1 MNKSLD
7 TRTKLLTQ
15 SPFSLMLEL
24 SIPAILGMVVVG
36 LYNMMD
42 SIFVGQMVG
51 DVQMGAIAVSYP
63 FTLIN
68 GGSAAMLGVGSASV
82 LSRAIGK
89 KDEATVKKIM
99 GNLVAMVMENKRL
112 QKLSAAAL
120 VISVLPLATFVPI
133 LFNMTLTDGVRSVWA
148 GVNILSVFVG
158 LILSI
163 ICVKSRDSRNVVNI
177 VSTIISSFWVL
188 LMGGI
193 VVLALF
199 ISFVQ

>member
-1 MNKSLD
+1 
-7 TRTKLLTQ
+7 
-15 SPFSLMLEL
+15 
-24 SIPAILGMVVVG
+24 
-36 LYNMMD
+36 
-42 SIFVGQMVG
+42 
-51 DVQMGAIAVSYP
+51 
-63 FTLIN
+63 
-68 GGSAAMLGVGSASV
+68 
-82 LSRAIGK
+82 
-89 KDEATVKKIM
+89 
-99 GNLVAMVMENKRL
+99 MENKRL

-148 GVNILSVFVG
+148 GANILSVFVG

>member
-1 MNKSLD
+1 
-7 TRTKLLTQ
+7 
-15 SPFSLMLEL
+15 
-24 SIPAILGMVVVG
+24 
-36 LYNMMD
+36 
-42 SIFVGQMVG
+42 
-51 DVQMGAIAVSYP
+51 
-63 FTLIN
+63 
-68 GGSAAMLGVGSASV
+68 
-82 LSRAIGK
+82 
-89 KDEATVKKIM
+89 
-99 GNLVAMVMENKRL
+99 MENKKL
-112 QKLSAAAL
+112 QKLSVAAL

-177 VSTIISSFWVL
+177 ISTIISSFWVL
-188 LMGGI
+188 LMGGM

>member
-1 MNKSLD
+1 
-7 TRTKLLTQ
+7 
-15 SPFSLMLEL
+15 
-24 SIPAILGMVVVG
+24 
-36 LYNMMD
+36 
-42 SIFVGQMVG
+42 
-51 DVQMGAIAVSYP
+51 
-63 FTLIN
+63 
-68 GGSAAMLGVGSASV
+68 
-82 LSRAIGK
+82 
-89 KDEATVKKIM
+89 
-99 GNLVAMVMENKRL
+99 MENKKL
-112 QKLSAAAL
+112 QKLSVAAL

-177 VSTIISSFWVL
+177 VSTIISSFWTL
-188 LMGGI
+188 LMCGI

>member
-1 MNKSLD
+1 
-7 TRTKLLTQ
+7 
-15 SPFSLMLEL
+15 
-24 SIPAILGMVVVG
+24 
-36 LYNMMD
+36 
-42 SIFVGQMVG
+42 
-51 DVQMGAIAVSYP
+51 
-63 FTLIN
+63 
-68 GGSAAMLGVGSASV
+68 
-82 LSRAIGK
+82 
-89 KDEATVKKIM
+89 
-99 GNLVAMVMENKRL
+99 MENKRL

>member
-1 MNKSLD
+1 
-7 TRTKLLTQ
+7 
-15 SPFSLMLEL
+15 
-24 SIPAILGMVVVG
+24 
-36 LYNMMD
+36 
-42 SIFVGQMVG
+42 
-51 DVQMGAIAVSYP
+51 
-63 FTLIN
+63 
-68 GGSAAMLGVGSASV
+68 
-82 LSRAIGK
+82 
-89 KDEATVKKIM
+89 
-99 GNLVAMVMENKRL
+99 MENRKL
-112 QKLSAAAL
+112 QKLSVAAL